1 MPVIYIL
8 TTDRVHVYIYKLIPQ
23 IETNSRKYN
32 GNCKRLPFVEELH
45 VIQ

>member
-8 TTDRVHVYIYKLIPQ
+8 RPIGYMYIYKLIPQ